1 MDLLLS
7 KREPEEDKEQPE
19 PEEDKEQPEP
29 EEDKEQPEPEEDKEQ
44 PEEEASDE
52 QPEPE
57 EDKTQASR
65 EYKIRKY
72 KEHLDRVLQ
81 NSRRTRQT
89 TNPPRARERS
99 LDHLTDDQMVEK
111 YDKMVASRRKYYNKV
126 KSTAEYK
133 AKQKEYREKNKRT
146 SSSSSDSADSNS
158 DNSL

>member
-1 MDLLLS
+1 MRA
-7 KREPEEDKEQPE
+7 KREPEE
-19 PEEDKEQPEP
+19 EEA
-29 EEDKEQPEPEEDKEQ
+29 
-44 PEEEASDE
+44 EASDE
-52 QPEPE
+52 QPEEAKASDEQPEEDE
-57 EDKTQASR
+57 EDKTQALR

-81 NSRRTRQT
+81 NSRRSRRT

-146 SSSSSDSADSNS
+146 SSSSSDSNSDSNS